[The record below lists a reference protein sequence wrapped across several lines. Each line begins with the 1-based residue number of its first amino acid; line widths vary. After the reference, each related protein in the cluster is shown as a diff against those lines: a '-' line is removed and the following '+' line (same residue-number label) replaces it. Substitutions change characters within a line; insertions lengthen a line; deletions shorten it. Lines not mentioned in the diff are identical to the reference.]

1 MQSHFTPKTAC
12 SSCRLRDIC
21 MPTGLSASEMVLIDQ
36 LISTRLKL
44 KRGEVL
50 YQTGRPFKSL
60 YVVRTGWFKTT
71 VSLSDGREQV
81 SGFYMGGELLGLD
94 GIAQDQHTCTARA
107 LEDSEVCV
115 LHVQAINTLS
125 RDVHA
130 LQSHVQKLMSR
141 EIVHDH
147 NHLFLLGNMRAESRV
162 ASFLLNLLTRL
173 HLRGQSAAEL
183 SLRMTREEIGSYL
196 SLTLETVSRMV
207 SKMARDGVIAVDQR
221 QVRVLRPDLLHRLA
235 EHDASDR
242 CQQPILPSQLLVAH

>member
-1 MQSHFTPKTAC
+1 
-12 SSCRLRDIC
+12 
-21 MPTGLSASEMVLIDQ
+21 MPTGLSGAEMLLIDQ
-36 LISTRLKL
+36 MVSTRVKL
-44 KRGEVL
+44 KRGELL

-60 YVVRTGWFKTT
+60 YAVRTGWFKTT
-71 VSLSDGREQV
+71 VSLGDGREQV

-115 LHVQAINTLS
+115 LHVQTINALS

-130 LQSHVQKLMSR
+130 LQHHVQKLMSR

-173 HLRGQSAAEL
+173 HRRGQSAAEL

-196 SLTLETVSRMV
+196 SLTLETVSRMM
-207 SKMARDGVIAVDQR
+207 SKMARDGILAVDQR
-221 QVRVLRPDLLHRLA
+221 QVRVLRPDLLHQLA
-235 EHDASDR
+235 EHDASAH
-242 CQQPILPSQLLVAH
+242 CQQPILPSHLAQAH